1 MDDLEIVQSEHA
13 SGHDGYKE
21 ENGENRRTASS
32 PPAHTNFTEGRG
44 WRDVLVGIKGVGFF
58 LEPVIPEIQF
68 RHDNFL
74 LLL

>member
-1 MDDLEIVQSEHA
+1 MDDLEIIQGEHA
-13 SGHDGYKE
+13 SGDDDDE
-21 ENGENRRTASS
+21 EESGKNRRAV
-32 PPAHTNFTEGRG
+32 PPPTHTNLTEGRRRG
-44 WRDVLVGIKGVGFF
+44 DRLVGIKGVGFF

>member
-1 MDDLEIVQSEHA
+1 MNDLEIIQGEYA
-13 SGHDGYKE
+13 SGHDDDKE
-21 ENGENRRTASS
+21 ENCENRRAVP
-32 PPAHTNFTEGRG
+32 PPAYTDFTKCRRWGDG
-44 WRDVLVGIKGVGFF
+44 LIGIKGVGFF

>member
-13 SGHDGYKE
+13 SGYDHNKE
-21 ENGENRRTASS
+21 EDGKNRRAV
-32 PPAHTNFTEGRG
+32 PPPTHTNFTEGRWWG
-44 WRDVLVGIKGVGFF
+44 DGLVGIKGVGFF

>member
-1 MDDLEIVQSEHA
+1 MDDLEIIQSEHA
-13 SGHDGYKE
+13 SGYDHDE
-21 ENGENRRTASS
+21 EESGKNRRAIP
-32 PPAHTNFTEGRG
+32 PPAHANFTEGRRRG
-44 WRDVLVGIKGVGFF
+44 DGLVGIKGVGFF

>member
-13 SGHDGYKE
+13 SGYDHNKE
-21 ENGENRRTASS
+21 EDGKNRRAV
-32 PPAHTNFTEGRG
+32 PPPLTPTSRRVGGGATGWSESRG
-44 WRDVLVGIKGVGFF
+44 FGFF